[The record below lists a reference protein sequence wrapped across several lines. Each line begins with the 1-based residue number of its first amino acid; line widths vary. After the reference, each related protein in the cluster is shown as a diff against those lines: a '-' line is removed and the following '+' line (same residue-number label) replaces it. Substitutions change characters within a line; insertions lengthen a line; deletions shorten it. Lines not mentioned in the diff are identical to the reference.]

1 MKEKAIKCDFCDKDS
16 VDAYQD
22 FCGRLIVYSC
32 NEHHGKA
39 VEKLRGGTDRNYD
52 KGKEHEGKTYP
63 FTEKNKTIYK
73 QIEELEKKKQSL
85 ELEQRKLVDS
95 LEV

>member
-39 VEKLRGGTDRNYD
+39 VEKLRGGTRGSIFD
-52 KGKEHEGKTYP
+52 K
-63 FTEKNKTIYK
+63 
-73 QIEELEKKKQSL
+73 
-85 ELEQRKLVDS
+85 
-95 LEV
+95 